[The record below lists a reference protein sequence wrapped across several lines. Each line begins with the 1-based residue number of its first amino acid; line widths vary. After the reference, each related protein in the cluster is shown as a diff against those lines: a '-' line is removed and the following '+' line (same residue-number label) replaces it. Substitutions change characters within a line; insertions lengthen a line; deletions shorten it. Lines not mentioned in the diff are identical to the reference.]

1 MRVIVRFMVLAVSL
15 SVGGCSHPYRVSYAA
30 PLPSPLPHPTKAR
43 SVKKPR
49 LPSRKLPVARS
60 SVPPSKSPSAAVPPS
75 ATAKHYVVVDTVG
88 NCAIVDDKPADGLE
102 ILGDRDGYASSAS
115 ADKALKDAKAKCK
128 GVVGTGAQAKLK
140 AAMAKAEKLGGVQKL
155 TRQDIEGLSY
165 EQLKQ
170 LRGY

>member
-1 MRVIVRFMVLAVSL
+1 M
-15 SVGGCSHPYRVSYAA
+15 
-30 PLPSPLPHPTKAR
+30 
-43 SVKKPR
+43 
-49 LPSRKLPVARS
+49 
-60 SVPPSKSPSAAVPPS
+60 
-75 ATAKHYVVVDTVG
+75 G